1 MQFEWD
7 EAKRRANILKHGV
20 DFLDA
25 PEMFTGLNPMLV
37 MQDTREDYPE
47 DRFIGV
53 GSSKG
58 RIMVIIFT
66 EPAPETIRIIS
77 LRKALKNEQKK
88 FAQTLRHRLG
98 QN

>member
-7 EAKRRANILKHGV
+7 EAKRRANIIKHGV

-37 MQDTREDYPE
+37 MLDTRKDYQE

-53 GSSKG
+53 GYSNG

-66 EPAPETIRIIS
+66 TPSPEIIRIIS
-77 LRKALKNEQKK
+77 LRKALKHEQKK
-88 FAQTLRHRLG
+88 FEKALRHRLG
-98 QN
+98 QD